1 MMLLAPADSIP
12 ILLHAHS
19 VILLNITLPPPPPG
33 LLTELFV
40 KPGLLKTAYH
50 SLTRERKRV
59 IEDTIEEIR
68 KEVEKMLSL
77 RAIKTKQ
84 KKLQQTKREVFV
96 VSQQPPPDVA

>member
-1 MMLLAPADSIP
+1 M
-12 ILLHAHS
+12 
-19 VILLNITLPPPPPG
+19 
-33 LLTELFV
+33 

-59 IEDTIEEIR
+59 IEDTMEEIR

-84 KKLQQTKREVFV
+84 KNLQQNV
-96 VSQQPPPDVA
+96 V